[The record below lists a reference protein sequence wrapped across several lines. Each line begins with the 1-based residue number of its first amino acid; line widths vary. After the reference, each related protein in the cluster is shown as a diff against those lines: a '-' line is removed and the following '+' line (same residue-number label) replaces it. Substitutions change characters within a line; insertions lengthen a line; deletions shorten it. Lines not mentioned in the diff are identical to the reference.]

1 MKISQYVS
9 VKLVMIA
16 IACSFAA
23 STSIQAREARA
34 VSASGSSGNNARLV
48 VTRAPNFGTLEF
60 VNLFVDGVQVADLGY
75 NQTYDAILRPGQHVI
90 SMTTNP
96 DIDVNTPS
104 PIYVSARP
112 GQTMH
117 LPPFG
122 KMLRMFRW
130 NNEHGCCRRSRSSV
144 T

>member
-1 MKISQYVS
+1 MKISEYVS

-23 STSIQAREARA
+23 GTVIQAQEPK
-34 VSASGSSGNNARLV
+34 VNPASDDNARLI

-60 VNLFVDGVQVADLGY
+60 VNLFVDGVRVADLGY

-112 GQTMH
+112 GRTYAFTAVWKDAENPSLEQ
-117 LPPFG
+117 
-122 KMLRMFRW
+122 
-130 NNEHGCCRRSRSSV
+130 
-144 T
+144 

>member
-9 VKLVMIA
+9 VKLVIIA

-23 STSIQAREARA
+23 STVMQAQEPKVNPASDD
-34 VSASGSSGNNARLV
+34 SALLI
-48 VTRAPNFGTLEF
+48 VTRAANFGTLEF

-75 NQTYDAILRPGQHVI
+75 NQSYDAILRPGQHVI

-112 GQTMH
+112 GQTYSFTAR
-117 LPPFG
+117 LE
-122 KMLRMFRW
+122 R
-130 NNEHGCCRRSRSSV
+130 C
-144 T
+144 

>member
-34 VSASGSSGNNARLV
+34 DSASGSSGNNARLV

-60 VNLFVDGVQVADLGY
+60 VNLFVDGIQVADLGY
-75 NQTYDAILRPGQHVI
+75 NQSYDAILRPGQHVI

-112 GQTMH
+112 GQIYAFTAVWKDAEDVS
-117 LPPFG
+117 L
-122 KMLRMFRW
+122 
-130 NNEHGCCRRSRSSV
+130 EQ
-144 T
+144 

>member
-34 VSASGSSGNNARLV
+34 DSASGSSGNNARLI

-75 NQTYDAILRPGQHVI
+75 NQSYDAVLRPGQHVI

-112 GQTMH
+112 GQTYSFIAVWIDAEDPS
-117 LPPFG
+117 L
-122 KMLRMFRW
+122 
-130 NNEHGCCRRSRSSV
+130 EQ
-144 T
+144 

>member
-1 MKISQYVS
+1 MKTSQYVS
-9 VKLVMIA
+9 VKLVVIA
-16 IACSFAA
+16 IAGSFAA
-23 STSIQAREARA
+23 STVNSGARA
-34 VSASGSSGNNARLV
+34 QSGPCVEIQDSARLV

-75 NQTYDAILRPGQHVI
+75 NQSYDAILRPGQHVI

-112 GQTMH
+112 GQTYAFTAVWKDAEDVS
-117 LPPFG
+117 L
-122 KMLRMFRW
+122 
-130 NNEHGCCRRSRSSV
+130 EQ
-144 T
+144 

>member
-1 MKISQYVS
+1 MKILNYVS
-9 VKLVMIA
+9 LKLIMIA

-23 STSIQAREARA
+23 STVIQAQKPKENS
-34 VSASGSSGNNARLV
+34 VSGDNARLV

-75 NQTYDAILRPGQHVI
+75 NQSYDAVLRPGQHVI
-90 SMTTNP
+90 AMTTNP

-112 GQTMH
+112 GQTYAFTAVWKDAENVS
-117 LPPFG
+117 L
-122 KMLRMFRW
+122 
-130 NNEHGCCRRSRSSV
+130 EQ
-144 T
+144 